1 MGTNKKYFKQ
11 LSIIVNYVQSKNIVS
26 ITQSSFSL
34 SPHIISLPPI
44 MNHRSCDELGT
55 YIPVT

>member
-1 MGTNKKYFKQ
+1 MSKA
-11 LSIIVNYVQSKNIVS
+11 IIVN

-34 SPHIISLPPI
+34 SHVTLLI

>member
-1 MGTNKKYFKQ
+1 MNKAN
-11 LSIIVNYVQSKNIVS
+11 IVN

-34 SPHIISLPPI
+34 SHITPPI

-55 YIPVT
+55 YILAQNTLDPQGKASNKRTSIM